1 MNGSRRF
8 LGLAITLGVA
18 VSLLGG
24 CKSLLKKAQQDA
36 GTVAEEEPVADAATV
51 TVTGS
56 GAKNEKDILRYAKEE
71 KIADEAATIGKD
83 GGVAVKT
90 FPGNGMEVATLAKG
104 TAVVKIAKYFSTGVL
119 ITFDDPA
126 GGGKLMGWVPPEVFA
141 STAVAAATQTAT
153 ANNVAPTT
161 PKAAT
166 VDAGAVTDAG
176 VSKDAGAADAGKTA
190 TVDAGASPASP
201 ATPGAS
207 VLVAQPDGAGKC
219 PTGFAL
225 IGPLCRRPCTK
236 DTECPRTTV
245 CLATA
250 GATKKSCQVK

>member
-36 GTVAEEEPVADAATV
+36 GAVAEEEPVADAATV

-141 STAVAAATQTAT
+141 TAPVAAATQTAAPNT
-153 ANNVAPTT
+153 VAPTT

-166 VDAGAVTDAG
+166 VDAGAVADAG
-176 VSKDAGAADAGKTA
+176 ASKDAGAADAGKTA
-190 TVDAGASPASP
+190 TVDAGAPA

-207 VLVAQPDGAGKC
+207 VLVTQPDGAGKC